1 MSTLQL
7 TLETTSTV
15 EEKSEMTV
23 ADSLVDVNVARS
35 ELVIKEFTSSEGA
48 PGHSVTFWGLLR
60 A

>member
-48 PGHSVTFWGLLR
+48 SGHSVTPWRLLR